1 MISTHKTP
9 SPVDLLSVLVLV
21 LAIAGFVIALA
32 G

>member
-9 SPVDLLSVLVLV
+9 SALDLLSVLVLA